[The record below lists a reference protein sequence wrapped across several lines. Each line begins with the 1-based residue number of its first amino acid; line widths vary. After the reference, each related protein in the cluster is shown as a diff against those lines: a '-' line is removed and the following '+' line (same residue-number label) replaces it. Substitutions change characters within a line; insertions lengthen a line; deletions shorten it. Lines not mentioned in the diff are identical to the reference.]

1 MSQISELDLQN
12 LRHLIGDCENSYCKM
27 TSYANDATDP
37 KVKQFF
43 KDAATDATNNKKQLM
58 EFLD

>member
-1 MSQISELDLQN
+1 MAQITEIDLQN

-27 TSYANDATDP
+27 TAYANDATDA

-43 KDAATDATNNKKQLM
+43 KNAATDATNNKKELM
-58 EFLD
+58 TFLN

>member
-1 MSQISELDLQN
+1 MPNLSQVELQN

-27 TSYANDATDP
+27 TAYANDATDP

-43 KDAATDATNNKKQLM
+43 KDAATSATNNKKQLM
-58 EFLD
+58 EFLN

>member
-1 MSQISELDLQN
+1 MARITELDLQN

-27 TSYANDATDP
+27 TAYANDATDP

-43 KDAATDATNNKKQLM
+43 KDAAQSATTNKKELM
-58 EFLD
+58 EFLN